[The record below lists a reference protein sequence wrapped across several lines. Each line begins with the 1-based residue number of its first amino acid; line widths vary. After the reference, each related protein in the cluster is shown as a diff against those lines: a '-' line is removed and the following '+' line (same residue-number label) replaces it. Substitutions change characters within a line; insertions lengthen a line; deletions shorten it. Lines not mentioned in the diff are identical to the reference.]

1 MKRIYIKLS
10 AKEIIELAS
19 ELIKNNDYSNL
30 EALEYEI
37 GFRQRAAKKLAP
49 TLETI
54 KRALKDKTTNS
65 TPPLRQG
72 KPSSSPK
79 RAPKT
84 KPTSEPA
91 NNEKI
96 EQASLDLDEE
106 EIDLKEFS
114 DAQEE
119 EKGPS
124 TIGIHRIRPSGS
136 SLIDTPQSWE
146 PKPKFSGIRGIS
158 KEELDGA
165 SWARK
170 FYFALDD
177 FIWEIKKSGGGK
189 SLEVMPG
196 KLIEG
201 NNEEGGSYIYL
212 FTVNTSVED
221 IFENAKVTLRI
232 DNTKAEG
239 RISAINLGKNVSIA
253 ISTDQYLGD
262 RTGKGRVIVDNTA
275 NYEALKERIGAEV
288 GLTKTKTKDKE
299 GISKSGIGLNFELA
313 EKLMSNSFETTED
326 SFRSINTILNK
337 SQKEFINKA
346 FQHNISFLWGPPGTG
361 KTQTLSALIEELC
374 NRNERTLICSNTNM
388 AVDQVILKFAKE
400 EDNIHV
406 NQGKVIRLGKVHN
419 DDLKTNYF
427 EKVTI
432 DGIAERRGSELNAKK
447 NKIMS
452 EREALQDENEE
463 LLRIDSSFIQ
473 LDNLKK
479 EQQQLKNAFKTEQS
493 YAKSKRDQMSD
504 LKNEEDNLYE
514 KYEER
519 KNGGGGLRG
528 FFGRTPDQLLSDIKS
543 IQAKSSQL
551 DRQIDSHRIKIKS
564 IMSQNEPLTEK
575 IEGLNGQLSAY
586 SRSQISDRAIKVQDK
601 IKSFSL
607 EIQELEQKIEE
618 IKQVVIDEAIVIG
631 TTLAKTH
638 LKASDL
644 GTYDNVIVDEASM
657 GLLPEIYIASSLSKK
672 RIIISG
678 DFSQLSPIC
687 SSKNE
692 SIKDIL
698 GANIFEVSGIAES
711 ARNKV
716 SQGPSNLSM
725 LETQYRMHQDICDL
739 ISPFMYNDR
748 LKTDFS
754 KDDGFGVDGILKSSR
769 LTIIDTSTMMPFSSQ
784 TNTGSKDNPLNA
796 LVARNLSKNLVESNP
811 NFTIGYCTPFAAQ
824 RKIFNAISDE
834 KLKEKIQAGTV
845 HSYQGDEKDI
855 LIYDTVEAISN
866 NKSLGWFLIAT
877 HQNAEGAK
885 LLNVAI
891 SRAKKHL
898 VFIADLS
905 TLDKKLPN
913 NSFLRNVLYQ
923 CQTKGLVLDGRR
935 VVDLE
940 TISKELSKANFQ
952 PSMVDIDLP
961 NSAMVSEDQFFPL
974 LYADI
979 ANAKEAIIIYSGFF
993 TTKRIDE
1000 MLPILQKVMSKGVV
1014 VRFVIPSNETNG
1026 SFGKQQ
1032 PQECERTVI
1041 AIRQKGIVVDQ
1052 RARLHQKAVVIDS
1065 DIAWCGSLNPLSY
1078 AGKTLESMW
1087 TNREKG
1093 IGLQMA
1099 ESLSLKITSKRTL
1112 MKDWAKAE
1120 NPTCPEC
1127 NKPTIYRKGPYGEY
1141 FTCEDNSCNGKV
1153 SSKRY

>member
-10 AKEIIELAS
+10 AKEIIELAPK
-19 ELIKNNDYSNL
+19 LIKKNDYSNL

-37 GFRQRAAKKLAP
+37 GFRKKAAKKLAP
-49 TLETI
+49 TLEAI
-54 KRALKDKTTNS
+54 KIALKNKKDNPTS
-65 TPPLRQG
+65 
-72 KPSSSPK
+72 PSGQDEQPASPK
-79 RAPKT
+79 PTRGSKRTEEPNKKT
-84 KPTSEPA
+84 EQ
-91 NNEKI
+91 I
-96 EQASLDLDEE
+96 EQLTLEE
-106 EIDLKEFS
+106 QDDEIDLDLLPEINE
-114 DAQEE
+114 DN
-119 EKGPS
+119 KGPA
-124 TIGIHRIRPSGS
+124 TIGIHAIRPSGPD
-136 SLIDTPQSWE
+136 LTDTPQSWE
-146 PKPKFSGIRGIS
+146 PKPKFSGITGIS
-158 KEELDGA
+158 EEELKDS

-170 FYFALDD
+170 FYFALNDL
-177 FIWEIKKSGGGK
+177 IREIKRSGSGK
-189 SLEVMPG
+189 SIDVLPG

-201 NNEEGGSYIYL
+201 NNDEGGSHIYL
-212 FTVNTSVED
+212 FPVNTSIED

-232 DNTKAEG
+232 DNSKAEG
-239 RISAINLGKNVSIA
+239 RISAINLGKNPSIA

-262 RTGKGRVIVDNTA
+262 RTGKGRIIVDNTA
-275 NYEALKERIGAEV
+275 NYEALKEKIGTEL
-288 GLTKTKTKDKE
+288 GLTKGKPKE
-299 GISKSGIGLNFELA
+299 GSIDSSIGLNFELA
-313 EKLMSNSFETTED
+313 EKLMSNSFESCID
-326 SFRSINTILNK
+326 SFRSNNKNLNE
-337 SQKEFINKA
+337 SQNEFINKA

-388 AVDQVILKFAKE
+388 AVDQVILKFARE

-419 DDLKTNYF
+419 DDLKTDYF

-432 DGIAERRGSELNAKK
+432 DGIAEKRGSELNTKK

-452 EREALQDENEE
+452 EREVLQKDNEE
-463 LLRIDSSFIQ
+463 LLRIDQSFVQ
-473 LDNLKK
+473 LDNLKQ
-479 EQQQLKNAFKTEQS
+479 EQQQLKNAFNTEQS
-493 YAKSKRDQMSD
+493 SAKSKRDQIENLKVEEND
-504 LKNEEDNLYE
+504 LYK

-528 FFGRTPDQLLSDIKS
+528 FFGRTPEQLLSNIQS
-543 IQAKSSQL
+543 IQAQSSQL
-551 DRQIDSHRIKIKS
+551 EQQIVSHRTKIKS
-564 IMSQNEPLTEK
+564 IITQNESLIEK
-575 IEGLNGQLSAY
+575 IEVLKGQLSSY
-586 SRSQISDRAIKVQDK
+586 SRPQISDRANRAQEK
-601 IKSFSL
+601 IKAFSL

-644 GTYDNVIVDEASM
+644 GNFDNVIIDEASM
-657 GLLPEIYIASSLSKK
+657 GLLPEVYIASSLSKK
-672 RIIISG
+672 RIVISG

-692 SIKDIL
+692 SIKNIL
-698 GANIFEVSGIAES
+698 GANIFDVSHIAES

-716 SQGPSNLSM
+716 SNAPSNLSM
-725 LETQYRMHQDICDL
+725 LDIQYRMHQDICEL

-754 KDDGFGVDGILKSSR
+754 KDDGLLVKGILESSR
-769 LTIIDTSTMMPFSSQ
+769 LTIIDTSTMNPFSSQ

-796 LVARNLSKNLVESNP
+796 LVARNLSKSLIDSNP
-811 NFTIGYCTPFAAQ
+811 NFKIGYCTPFAAQ
-824 RKIFNAISDE
+824 RKIFNAISDD
-834 KLKEKIQAGTV
+834 KLKKNIQAGTV

-866 NKSLGWFLIAT
+866 SRSLGLFLIAT
-877 HQNAEGAK
+877 HENAEGAK

-923 CQTKGLVLDGRR
+923 CQNKGLVLDGRK

-940 TISKELSKANFQ
+940 TISKELSKSNFQ
-952 PSMVDIDLP
+952 PSMVDFDLP
-961 NSAMVSEDQFFPL
+961 NSAMVNEDQFFPL

-979 ANAKEAIIIYSGFF
+979 TNAKESIIIYSGFF
-993 TTKRIDE
+993 TPKRIDE
-1000 MLPILQKVMSKGVV
+1000 MLPVLGKVMSKGVV
-1014 VRFVIPSNETNG
+1014 VRFVIPSNDTNG

-1032 PQECERTVI
+1032 PEACERTVK

-1052 RARLHQKAVVIDS
+1052 RARIHQKAVVIDS
-1065 DIAWCGSLNPLSY
+1065 DIAWSGSLNPLSFG
-1078 AGKTLESMW
+1078 GKTLESMW
-1087 TNREKG
+1087 TSREKG
-1093 IGLQMA
+1093 IGLQIA
-1099 ESLSLKITSKRTL
+1099 ESLSLKITSKRNSI
-1112 MKDWAKAE
+1112 KDWAKAE
-1120 NPTCPEC
+1120 NPDCPKC
-1127 NKPTIYRKGPYGEY
+1127 NKATIYRKSRFGEY
-1141 FTCEDNSCNGKV
+1141 FTCEDNSCDGKV
-1153 SSKRY
+1153 SPKRY